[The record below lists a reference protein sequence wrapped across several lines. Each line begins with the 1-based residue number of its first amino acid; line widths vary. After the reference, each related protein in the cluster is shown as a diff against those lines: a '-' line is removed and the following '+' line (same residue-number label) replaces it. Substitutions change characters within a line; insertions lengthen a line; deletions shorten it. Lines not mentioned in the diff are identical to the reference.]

1 MCLDIGMS
9 PEDLRRISEVRVL
22 VASGKV
28 RERRVNRRLT
38 LREIAE
44 ATGKSVS
51 TVHRWEQGTAAPRSA
66 AALRLADV
74 LEITAGA
81 A

>member
-1 MCLDIGMS
+1 MTT
-9 PEDLRRISEVRVL
+9 EDLRRISAVRVL

-28 RERRVNRRLT
+28 RERRENRRLT
-38 LREIAE
+38 LREIADSVG
-44 ATGKSVS
+44 ASVS

-74 LEITAGA
+74 LDITSSVA
-81 A
+81 

>member
-1 MCLDIGMS
+1 MTS
-9 PEDLRRISEVRVL
+9 EDLRRISAVRVL

-28 RERRVNRRLT
+28 RERRENRRLT
-38 LREIAE
+38 LREIADTVG
-44 ATGKSVS
+44 ASVS
-51 TVHRWEQGTAAPRSA
+51 TVHRWEQGAAAPRSA

-74 LEITAGA
+74 LEITASA